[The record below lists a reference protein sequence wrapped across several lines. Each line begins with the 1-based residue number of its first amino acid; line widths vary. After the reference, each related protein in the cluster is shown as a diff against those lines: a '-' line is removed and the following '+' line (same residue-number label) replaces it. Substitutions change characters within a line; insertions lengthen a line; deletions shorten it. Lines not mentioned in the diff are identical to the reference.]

1 MSPCRPP
8 PALVLAWPPV
18 LPLAIWLSDAG
29 APPISDVRLVRFA
42 SCPHGACMLMYVS
55 CIFVTNTQ
63 NLFILI
69 YTVMYT

>member
-29 APPISDVRLVRFA
+29 APPISDVRLLRFA
-42 SCPHGACMLMYVS
+42 SCRTVHGFRRQFRDESSAKRLFT
-55 CIFVTNTQ
+55 FVA
-63 NLFILI
+63 LLH
-69 YTVMYT
+69 